1 MSRFALQWLVPAEA
15 ERLTHI
21 MLLDKDRPAPYV
33 VAAGHGADKVEALLN
48 LRVTLIENH
57 AFPEAIDY
65 VAVAYTRRTGKAPGK
80 AAD

>member
-1 MSRFALQWLVPAEA
+1 
-15 ERLTHI
+15 
-21 MLLDKDRPAPYV
+21 

-65 VAVAYTRRTGKAPGK
+65 VAVAYTRRTGQSTREGR
-80 AAD
+80 